1 MMRSA
6 EVLTMLAD
14 IRDQCAADYQA
25 IAAAEEE
32 EDEDEDQAVKFHQKK
47 KEGSLG

>member
-1 MMRSA
+1 MRSA

-32 EDEDEDQAVKFHQKK
+32 EEDEDEDEAVNFHQKK
-47 KEGSLG
+47 KREA